1 MTFVNDLK
9 SSPHV
14 IIFFAQETH
23 LSFLWRDLGN
33 NPIAEIK
40 RTCMHAHTHT
50 HTHTHTQTHFQP
62 VTFVPYLKSKLFFK
76 MYLEFC
82 MTIKGF

>member
-14 IIFFAQETH
+14 IIFFARETF

-33 NPIAEIK
+33 NSIDEIK
-40 RTCMHAHTHT
+40 RMCAHTHT
-50 HTHTHTQTHFQP
+50 HIFNLSPFYHTWNQNFSLKFTWNSAWLPKGSKILQP
-62 VTFVPYLKSKLFFK
+62 VN
-76 MYLEFC
+76 
-82 MTIKGF
+82 

>member
-9 SSPHV
+9 SSSHV

-50 HTHTHTQTHFQP
+50 HTHFQL

-82 MTIKGF
+82 MTIKEF